1 MASDSQVAEFRRA
14 NQDLTLLAQS
24 QLRDFLSSFRLDG
37 DPVRVRNALLAFFP
51 ELVTTYGDVSA
62 LLAADFYDMVRD
74 VPPSAASFRAAY
86 SAPVDA
92 RAAEGSVR
100 WAVGPLFPG
109 SEPVYEFDPMTGAE
123 LQVGTRL
130 LPARPDMF
138 LEQILGATQRLV
150 SERGRGTIFSSAAAD
165 PIRTG
170 VARVP
175 QGLSTCAFCIML
187 ASRGAVY
194 QSEVSA
200 ELIVGRGSNRTGY
213 DANGKRLSGGI
224 GQGTKTRGA
233 KPLAEQF
240 HDNCDCTTVTI
251 RKPSDWPEGH
261 DLEAFRDLYKKG
273 SGVGRDIPTDN

>member
-1 MASDSQVAEFRRA
+1 MQ
-14 NQDLTLLAQS
+14 
-24 QLRDFLSSFRLDG
+24 
-37 DPVRVRNALLAFFP
+37 FFP
-51 ELVTTYGDVSA
+51 ELITTYGDVSA
-62 LLAADFYDMVRD
+62 LLATDFYDSVRD
-74 VPPSAASFRAAY
+74 VPPSAASFRAAF
-86 SAPVDA
+86 AQPVDPGK
-92 RAAEGSVR
+92 AEGSVR
-100 WAVGPLFPG
+100 WAVGSLFPG
-109 SEPVYEFDPMTGAE
+109 NETVYEFDRLTGNEVA
-123 LQVGTRL
+123 VGTRL
-130 LPARPDMF
+130 VPARPDQF
-138 LEQILGATQRLV
+138 VSHILGATQRLV

-200 ELIVGRGSNRTGY
+200 ELVVGRGSNRTGY
-213 DANGKRLSGGI
+213 DANGKRLAGGI
-224 GQGTKTRGA
+224 GQGTKTRGN

-251 RKPSDWPEGH
+251 RSERDWPEGH

-273 SGVGRDIPTDN
+273 SGVGRDIPAD

>member
-1 MASDSQVAEFRRA
+1 M
-14 NQDLTLLAQS
+14 
-24 QLRDFLSSFRLDG
+24 DG
-37 DPVRVRNALLAFFP
+37 DPVRVRNALLEFFP

-62 LLAADFYDMVRD
+62 LLAADFYDSVRD
-74 VPPSAASFRAAY
+74 VPPSAASFRAAFA
-86 SAPVDA
+86 APVDVA
-92 RAAEGSVR
+92 VAEGSVR
-100 WAVGPLFPG
+100 WAVGPLFDLD
-109 SEPVYEFDPMTGAE
+109 EPLFVSH
-123 LQVGTRL
+123 
-130 LPARPDMF
+130 
-138 LEQILGATQRLV
+138 ILGATQRLV

-200 ELIVGRGSNRTGY
+200 ELVVGRGSNRTGY
-213 DANGKRLSGGI
+213 DANGKRLTGGI
-224 GQGTKTRGA
+224 GQGVKARGNNA
-233 KPLAEQF
+233 LASRF

-251 RKPSDWPEGH
+251 RSERDWPEGH

-273 SGVGRDIPTDN
+273 SGVGRDIPAD